1 MLAFHHPNP
10 ESQGDDV
17 TTLSHTSPTYQAG
30 YQQQMLV
37 NPYQDDPYGNV
48 GRMPATSLPSS
59 QGRPSPLQPFL
70 VAESQGDTH
79 SAYGKHLKVA
89 TPLGHQDPRFQASP
103 SLQYHGPYNDL
114 HSTLTQSPTVP
125 QLESPPNSNES
136 QNSDWSSEGSPNP
149 YYGISQKRGLVSPND
164 PEVIQAAAALEK
176 VLFGDEGDVK
186 QPNKNRGDE
195 GDVKQPNKNRGD
207 AAQTAHRSKPV
218 KPKHKLANPNPTGHG
233 QTLPDEMDSRLQDQK
248 TSMKG
253 PQSKQE
259 ISNQNTAAVSHSRSV
274 SVTERNVSKEKKKSV
289 QARTSVEVVHLQV
302 QNTPPFQ
309 EINSQE
315 VSASLSPHSGR
326 GSASLHSGRASASP
340 HSRRGSGSLSP
351 HSGRASA
358 SPHSGRGSDS
368 LSPHSGRGSDSLHS
382 GRGSGSLSHSG
393 RASASPHSGRGSGS
407 LSHSRRGSD
416 SLHSGRGSAS
426 LPHSGRGSANVL
438 EPLKRPVQTTVAPV
452 AMRRSTSPV
461 RVEKKATRR
470 TETHPAHFKSRKIFD
485 RKESESTGHSR
496 RLTSDVHPTINV
508 PTSQNVDQQV
518 QNSTTHNIPLPPIGG
533 SSGDESSSQNQAETS
548 SSPSHRLST
557 GKGTRTS
564 SVWNDELACEINL

>member
-1 MLAFHHPNP
+1 MSPLPHVYPTQPATTLTFHHPNP

-79 SAYGKHLKVA
+79 SAYGRHLKVT
-89 TPLGHQDPRFQASP
+89 TPAIPSAHHDPRFQASP
-103 SLQYHGPYNDL
+103 SLQYHGPYNDF
-114 HSTLTQSPTVP
+114 HSTLTQSPTLP

-136 QNSDWSSEGSPNP
+136 QNSNWSPEGSANP
-149 YYGISQKRGLVSPND
+149 YHGISQKRGLVSPND

-186 QPNKNRGDE
+186 QSNKNRRDS
-195 GDVKQPNKNRGD
+195 
-207 AAQTAHRSKPV
+207 AQTAHRNKQV

-248 TSMKG
+248 GSMKG
-253 PQSKQE
+253 PQPRQE
-259 ISNQNTAAVSHSRSV
+259 ISNQVTAALSPSRSV
-274 SVTERNVSKEKKKSV
+274 SVTERNIPKEKKKSV
-289 QARTSVEVVHLQV
+289 QARTSVEVVHFQV

-315 VSASLSPHSGR
+315 VSASSHSGR
-326 GSASLHSGRASASP
+326 GSASLSHT
-340 HSRRGSGSLSP
+340 
-351 HSGRASA
+351 
-358 SPHSGRGSDS
+358 GRGSAS
-368 LSPHSGRGSDSLHS
+368 LS
-382 GRGSGSLSHSG
+382 
-393 RASASPHSGRGSGS
+393 
-407 LSHSRRGSD
+407 
-416 SLHSGRGSAS
+416 HSGRGSAS
-426 LPHSGRGSANVL
+426 LSHSGRGSASLSHSGRGSASLSHSGRGSASLSNSGRGSANAL
-438 EPLKRPVQTTVAPV
+438 EPMKRPVQTTVAPV
-452 AMRRSTSPV
+452 ATRSTSPA

-485 RKESESTGHSR
+485 RKEFESTGHMHSR

-548 SSPSHRLST
+548 RSPFHRPST
-557 GKGTRTS
+557 GKGTWRLSCINSCSFVQQWFLLFILRPYLSIVHTANDLLAQIRTMKEE
-564 SVWNDELACEINL
+564 W